1 MRALQRPLRRHPR
14 AGQRCFGRVA
24 GPARRRGRP
33 ARAGAG
39 AAAHGGRRRADAF
52 AGRSGTAGPDRSERM
67 LKLGDLSARQLTSR
81 LADDGLY
88 LETGRFVTRIQ
99 SSIPSV
105 AHGLGLLYGD
115 YPLQQAA
122 QFADFHLRLARPAN
136 GRRWFRP
143 QVVLFQDGN
152 SRFRPLPLAHAFPMF
167 EWGLNWCISSR
178 AHDYLMLHAAVVEKD
193 SRAAILPAP
202 PGSGKSTLCAALVHN
217 GWRLLSDELTL
228 VRVSDGALVA
238 LARPISLKN
247 QSIALIRQFQPG
259 VVASRPV
266 FETQKGTLAHVR
278 PPSAS
283 VANAG
288 QTCRAAWIVFPRYE
302 AGAPVRLA
310 PLTRA
315 RAFMRVADNCFNYSL
330 LGARGFDVLGE
341 LVDAAHCYD
350 FSYSTLDAAVGAI
363 EQLAQAQP

>member
-1 MRALQRPLRRHPR
+1 
-14 AGQRCFGRVA
+14 
-24 GPARRRGRP
+24 
-33 ARAGAG
+33 
-39 AAAHGGRRRADAF
+39 
-52 AGRSGTAGPDRSERM
+52 M

-193 SRAAILPAP
+193 GRAAILPAP

-228 VRVSDGALVA
+228 VRPQDGHVLP
-238 LARPISLKN
+238 LPRPISLKN
-247 QSIALIRQFQPG
+247 GSIALMRDFL
-259 VVASRPV
+259 SDPV
-266 FETQKGTLAHVR
+266 FSPAVIDTHKGTVAHLKA
-278 PPSAS
+278 PTDS
-283 VANAG
+283 VLRHAETALP
-288 QTCRAAWIVFPRYE
+288 AWIIFPRYE
-302 AGAPVRLA
+302 AGADAV
-310 PLTRA
+310 LTA
-315 RAFMRVADNCFNYSL
+315 VGKASAHVRVAKNAFNYSL
-330 LGARGFDVLGE
+330 LGGRGFDTLADLIDRCDSHE
-341 LVDAAHCYD
+341 FRYSRLDDA
-350 FSYSTLDAAVGAI
+350 
-363 EQLAQAQP
+363 LATFERLRPGQP